1 MLTAFRVA
9 YVRPATNDVPFV
21 SSRVF
26 FPVRQSLRVSESISM
41 LIVRINNWLAQ
52 VGEWQASAQEFAGV
66 ATEWFWFQAET
77 F

>member
-1 MLTAFRVA
+1 MLAVFRVA

-52 VGEWQASAQEFAGV
+52 VGGSHRLAREFTGD
-66 ATEWFWFQAET
+66 ATERFSFQAET